1 MDDGVLK
8 GWTVA
13 VVGGDVRMLEH
24 MRLARLAG
32 AKVQHYG
39 SVPGAEEAAVLGPS
53 GFQAGVSSLHRA
65 PDNSCGR
72 ITTAG

>member
-1 MDDGVLK
+1 VGEGELK

-13 VVGGDVRMLEH
+13 VVGGDGRMLEH

-39 SVPGAEEAAVLGPS
+39 LVPGAEEAAGGPAATNLVEFCFISVLLVG
-53 GFQAGVSSLHRA
+53 
-65 PDNSCGR
+65 
-72 ITTAG
+72 